1 MCFVKVYHRNRKHVV
16 IDYDAS
22 GKRSTGLKQSKI
34 YFEAKKCVQKCY
46 IISFFMCVTEW
57 RTIMLQMKKRW
68 ETKEMWFY
76 RWMEDMHN
84 DEALDRN
91 VYLEGFIWVAQ
102 DQNRT
107 TSFNQRYFFMNRTDP
122 NPHFCIN

>member
-1 MCFVKVYHRNRKHVV
+1 
-16 IDYDAS
+16 
-22 GKRSTGLKQSKI
+22 
-34 YFEAKKCVQKCY
+34 
-46 IISFFMCVTEW
+46 MCVTEW

-107 TSFNQRYFFMNRTDP
+107 TSFNQRYFLWIEQTQILTFV
-122 NPHFCIN
+122 